1 MADTEYSAPQRPAQL
16 SAAVHHDLAQF
27 TASRQ
32 AMLRSFRQCLEN
44 GLLFD
49 DAAVEI
55 DSTVSALHQILAL
68 ARRP

>member
-1 MADTEYSAPQRPAQL
+1 MADTEYSAPQRPTQP
-16 SAAVHHDLAQF
+16 SAALQHDHQQF

-32 AMLRSFRQCLEN
+32 AMLRSFRRCLEN

>member
-1 MADTEYSAPQRPAQL
+1 
-16 SAAVHHDLAQF
+16 
-27 TASRQ
+27 
-32 AMLRSFRQCLEN
+32 MLRSFRRCLEN